1 MAISTYA
8 ELKSAIVDW
17 LDVDTAALQSQVDN
31 LIIVAE
37 RRINREVR
45 CREMETALS
54 ATITAGVVAVPSDYM
69 AMKFCYVNTS
79 PRKSLERRSAEWI
92 NLNYPYQSG
101 SGIPLYIGRNASNFI
116 FGPYPDSGYTVNGIY
131 FARLAAVSTSP
142 NAMFLANPDMYLMC
156 SLAES
161 ETILQRD
168 NRVPMWQAKADKII
182 AEVNSEYKSEDE
194 SGSTLQM
201 RTVQSLQRG
210 RNSGP

>member
-17 LDVDTAALQSQVDN
+17 LDVDTAALLSQVDN

-37 RRINREVR
+37 RRINRDVR
-45 CREMETALS
+45 CREMEKALT
-54 ATITAGVVAVPSDYM
+54 ATITSGVVAVPSDYIN
-69 AMKFCYVNTS
+69 MKFCYVNTS
-79 PRKSLERRSAEWI
+79 PIRSLERRSAEWI

-101 SGIPLYIGRNASNFI
+101 SGIPLYIARNASNFI

-131 FARLAAVSTSP
+131 FCTLPAVSVSP

-156 SLAES
+156 ALAES

-168 NRVPMWQAKADKII
+168 ARVPMWQAKADKII
-182 AEVNSEYKSEDE
+182 ADINSEYKLEDQ

-201 RTVQSLQRG
+201 RTAQSNQRP
-210 RNSGP
+210 RNAFP